1 MRKRGSRGAGEQ
13 GRWSG
18 PLGAVQTKTGGVG
31 GNKLGSSAEVSPSP
45 FAVLAQLRH
54 LPGRAASQFLENLT
68 PAPPLPNPPAPLPQ
82 AKAKHV
88 PERTCAACRTK
99 KPQGDLYR
107 IRKTPG
113 GWTMDRGV
121 TVGRSVYLC
130 SSPYCHVEKRLKRTF
145 GAQAAQISTQIST
158 RLSEVLRALEGQKEK
173 LSGAN
178 IG

>member
-1 MRKRGSRGAGEQ
+1 MEEQ
-13 GRWSG
+13 GRRSG

-31 GNKLGSSAEVSPSP
+31 GNELGSSAEVSPSP
-45 FAVLAQLRH
+45 FAVLDQLRH
-54 LPGRAASQFLENLT
+54 LPGRAASQSLENPT
-68 PAPPLPNPPAPLPQ
+68 PYSPPPR

-99 KPQGDLYR
+99 MPQGDLYR

-130 SSPYCHVEKRLKRTF
+130 SSPYCHVEKRLKRAF
-145 GAQAAQISTQIST
+145 GAQAAQIAAQIT
-158 RLSEVLRALEGQKEK
+158 THLSDVLRTLEGQKEK